1 MVLEANKEQ
10 CTFRESAESQRKTI
24 KQAVNS
30 FCHNNEMLN
39 GRTMILLLRHSAII
53 FYCVIQCVW
62 QFNQALSGF
71 VVGHHGNISYEVKQ
85 FYLHIV
91 LLFVFDCDCLFVC
104 FLPLC
109 WKVAILKLV
118 IVLYRWWLLYYIYLY
133 TVNLKR
139 SLIIL
144 EHHTGQDWRVQNLY
158 LDKRTFF
165 PTLRC

>member
-1 MVLEANKEQ
+1 
-10 CTFRESAESQRKTI
+10 
-24 KQAVNS
+24 
-30 FCHNNEMLN
+30 
-39 GRTMILLLRHSAII
+39 MIVQWY
-53 FYCVIQCVW
+53 FYCGTVTLFFYCVW
-62 QFNQALSGF
+62 QFNQALRGF

-85 FYLHIV
+85 FYLQSFSYCFIICIW
-91 LLFVFDCDCLFVC
+91 LWLFFF

-109 WKVAILKLV
+109 WKVAMLKLV
-118 IVLYRWWLLYYIYLY
+118 IVLYTFDLQVVISLY

-139 SLIIL
+139 SLIIP

>member
-10 CTFRESAESQRKTI
+10 CTFRESAESQRRTI

-85 FYLHIV
+85 FYLQSFSYRFIICIW
-91 LLFVFDCDCLFVC
+91 LWLFVC
-104 FLPLC
+104 LFFTSMLEGGDTQTGYRALQ
-109 WKVAILKLV
+109 VV
-118 IVLYRWWLLYYIYLY
+118 I
-133 TVNLKR
+133 
-139 SLIIL
+139 IIL
-144 EHHTGQDWRVQNLY
+144 YIFIHCQLEKVFDYTRASH
-158 LDKRTFF
+158 RTRLTCTELI
-165 PTLRC
+165 PW